1 MWYIIYKTNRGIIIM
16 RKELLKGLSEEQI
29 KKVEACKSSEEILSL
44 AKAEGVELNE
54 EQLAAVSGGA
64 CKKGNKKCP
73 KCGSDNLSDEYKE
86 INHKEYRKFK
96 CNNCG
101 HRWREE
107 V

>member
-1 MWYIIYKTNRGIIIM
+1 M

-29 KKVEACKSSEEILSL
+29 KKVEACKNSDEILAL
-44 AKAEGVELNE
+44 AKAEGVQLSE

-64 CKKGNKKCP
+64 CLECTIKCI

-86 INHKEYRKFK
+86 INHTEYRKFK